1 MLGLMKVIKD
11 RHEKYADIAERYCV
25 DVNTVW
31 RWAAGNANP
40 TLDTARRL
48 SADYG
53 KPVEYLFSE
62 VKEDENPTLTPAGSE
77 ALQGEKTA

>member
-11 RHEKYADIAERYCV
+11 RHEKYADIAERYGV

-53 KPVEYLFSE
+53 KPIEYLFSE
-62 VKEDENPTLTPAGSE
+62 SQGVRPTHLTY
-77 ALQGEKTA
+77 LLRNTFF

>member
-77 ALQGEKTA
+77 ALQGETTA